1 MINKYIKQEYI
12 QSKHTC
18 TCITELNKI
27 NMTKIKGLHRFDAT
41 FNNMLLHIVVVSL
54 FGGGNRRASYIKSYR
69 VHLALNRG

>member
-27 NMTKIKGLHRFDAT
+27 NMT
-41 FNNMLLHIVVVSL
+41 N
-54 FGGGNRRASYIKSYR
+54 
-69 VHLALNRG
+69 